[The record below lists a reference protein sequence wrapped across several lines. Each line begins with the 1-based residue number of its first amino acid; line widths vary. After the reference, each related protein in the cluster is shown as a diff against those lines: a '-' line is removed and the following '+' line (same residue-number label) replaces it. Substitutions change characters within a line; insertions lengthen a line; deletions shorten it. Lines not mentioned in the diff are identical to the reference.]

1 MRVPSNT
8 RTVVLHCNIEKQTEM
23 NKPELPGQTF
33 NYPAVL
39 ALGAGIMEGM
49 QSPYRKWLWAL
60 FSGDCRYLTVRKLI

>member
-1 MRVPSNT
+1 
-8 RTVVLHCNIEKQTEM
+8 M

-60 FSGDCRYLTVRKLI
+60 FSGDSRYLTVRKLI